1 MTCIRHLTILICT
14 LLLIGSCTNNSRNRI
29 NQNTDNTYEYVKV
42 TPELIREL
50 GGSDVLSQYQFFL
63 SDGITLVRVDNDKS
77 AKKDGAIKDID
88 HNYSVEFTAK
98 TPGIFKCIN
107 EDTYHDARYQFIEI
121 YFDEGDNDYLT
132 FYSSREISGL
142 YYFEL
147 YPIKNDYYSG
157 YGNEFQFRN
166 HNWRIKDYK
175 TKKGPKGPIYLLLQI
190 DHSKAYK
197 NEIAKGRRLA
207 E

>member
-1 MTCIRHLTILICT
+1 MNCIRHLTILCI
-14 LLLIGSCTNNSRNRI
+14 LLLIGSCSNNPRKRT
-29 NQNTDNTYEYVKV
+29 NQNVDNTYEYVNV
-42 TPELIREL
+42 TPKLIKEL
-50 GGSDVLSQYQFFL
+50 GGSEALSQYQFFL

-88 HNYSVEFTAK
+88 HNYSVNFSEK
-98 TPGIFKCIN
+98 TPGIFKRIN

-132 FYSSREISGL
+132 FYSYRAI
-142 YYFEL
+142 YDINYFEL
-147 YPIKNDYYSG
+147 CPIKNDYYGG

-190 DHSKAYK
+190 DHSKTYK